1 MNKIL
6 LVILLCLCPSINRLF
21 GQVVINEVMINAG
34 NCDGSCVPNTG
45 EWTELY
51 NNSSSP
57 IDISC
62 YVLTDG
68 DWAAT
73 IPPGTILGPHSF
85 YVIGSNNSVATIDLD
100 IGMCNCTSIGS
111 SGDGNIG
118 VFTNGDEQLVISDF
132 GGNIVDGI
140 YWGAGQF
147 SQTPNITTDAI
158 LGCPAITINLSS
170 SQPQMTNLSGS
181 GSDQTTIALDC
192 DGIGPWNIS
201 VNPPNPGSFNANT
214 VVFNHN
220 PTITPQSCAILGSIS
235 LNPTGGI
242 GPFSYAW
249 QGILLGNNTNTANN
263 LIAGN
268 YSVEVTD
275 LGQCAPPALF
285 NINVPNNNTPSLAIN
300 AASTSIC
307 LGQSVTLT
315 ATGGLNYT
323 WNASPDLNNT
333 SGNIVIATPT
343 LTSTYTVQSS
353 NNGCNET
360 QSITIQVDN
369 PINVVINNNTPIC
382 SGDIVSLST
391 PNIVGANY
399 SWSGP
404 NGFNSNIPNPII
416 NNANLSNQGLYQLT
430 VTLGACNANGS
441 SDVIIDNPT
450 SSNLNSIP
458 PICIG
463 SAPIDLVADNEP
475 GIWSGIAVTNSATGI
490 FDPSFANIGV
500 NIVSFDSDA
509 YCTAP
514 TTMSITVNDLADAT
528 ILPIGSLCSSDGSI
542 TLSVVQSGGNWS
554 GNAVNSLGVVSP
566 NILGPGI
573 FTAQYSI
580 AGQCG
585 DTDAITVEVFASPAP
600 LIEATAINGCAP
612 VLGLFL
618 NNASAANENCVWTI
632 DGSAVPGNC
641 SGLNYLFSEYGCH
654 DVSISSTNADGC
666 TAYHTLNDI
675 VCVDNPPTAAF
686 EWSPLTP
693 TLSDN
698 IVTFHNLSMNQSEQI
713 WNINGFETADLDVIY
728 TVPSTIT
735 EPFLACIEVT
745 SPYGCQDSTCYT
757 IAVDNDILI
766 YIPNAFT
773 PNNDD
778 INNGFGP
785 SIYGIQPE
793 DLQYEF
799 LIFNRWGDCIFRSQ
813 DPLEKWDGD
822 VHDGDYYGMSNIYEW
837 QLQIGPKWDAEVQSL
852 KGTISLLR

>member
-6 LVILLCLCPSINRLF
+6 LAILVCLCPSINRLL

-111 SGDGNIG
+111 LGDGNIG
-118 VFTNGDEQLVISDF
+118 VFTNPAEQLVISDF

-140 YWGAGQF
+140 YWGTGQF

-181 GSDQTTIALDC
+181 GSDQTTVALDC

-201 VNPPNPGSFNANT
+201 VNPSTPGSLNANN

-263 LIAGN
+263 LITGN

-285 NINVPNNNTPSLAIN
+285 NITVPNNNTPSLAIN
-300 AASTSIC
+300 ATSTNIC

-315 ATGGLNYT
+315 ASGGLNYT

-353 NNGCNET
+353 SNGCNET

-399 SWSGP
+399 S
-404 NGFNSNIPNPII
+404 
-416 NNANLSNQGLYQLT
+416 
-430 VTLGACNANGS
+430 
-441 SDVIIDNPT
+441 
-450 SSNLNSIP
+450 
-458 PICIG
+458 
-463 SAPIDLVADNEP
+463 
-475 GIWSGIAVTNSATGI
+475 I
-490 FDPSFANIGV
+490 F
-500 NIVSFDSDA
+500 
-509 YCTAP
+509 
-514 TTMSITVNDLADAT
+514 
-528 ILPIGSLCSSDGSI
+528 
-542 TLSVVQSGGNWS
+542 
-554 GNAVNSLGVVSP
+554 
-566 NILGPGI
+566 
-573 FTAQYSI
+573 
-580 AGQCG
+580 
-585 DTDAITVEVFASPAP
+585 
-600 LIEATAINGCAP
+600 
-612 VLGLFL
+612 
-618 NNASAANENCVWTI
+618 
-632 DGSAVPGNC
+632 
-641 SGLNYLFSEYGCH
+641 
-654 DVSISSTNADGC
+654 
-666 TAYHTLNDI
+666 
-675 VCVDNPPTAAF
+675 
-686 EWSPLTP
+686 
-693 TLSDN
+693 
-698 IVTFHNLSMNQSEQI
+698 
-713 WNINGFETADLDVIY
+713 
-728 TVPSTIT
+728 
-735 EPFLACIEVT
+735 
-745 SPYGCQDSTCYT
+745 
-757 IAVDNDILI
+757 
-766 YIPNAFT
+766 
-773 PNNDD
+773 
-778 INNGFGP
+778 
-785 SIYGIQPE
+785 
-793 DLQYEF
+793 
-799 LIFNRWGDCIFRSQ
+799 
-813 DPLEKWDGD
+813 
-822 VHDGDYYGMSNIYEW
+822 
-837 QLQIGPKWDAEVQSL
+837 
-852 KGTISLLR
+852 